1 MLGPSS
7 SVKNLNLRHTRTNV
21 LLSTIRFSVISPYIR
36 RSSRW
41 VLVELMCLTMSW
53 NSWKSK
59 LPLPS
64 ASDATNNARRRS
76 SDRACSSRHMSTRK
90 KRKESRSIW
99 RPTARFSHSRRILV
113 LTTYGACANTYS
125 TTLMARPDSTCSV
138 SKSGRSGICPFWTFT
153 SPIRNM
159 LSGSTPSGGCFV
171 RPRKRANMRTRADVA
186 IHWFRFATMLISASS
201 ASCGSPRSSRW

>member
-1 MLGPSS
+1 
-7 SVKNLNLRHTRTNV
+7 
-21 LLSTIRFSVISPYIR
+21 
-36 RSSRW
+36 
-41 VLVELMCLTMSW
+41 
-53 NSWKSK
+53 
-59 LPLPS
+59 
-64 ASDATNNARRRS
+64 
-76 SDRACSSRHMSTRK
+76 MSTRK

-186 IHWFRFATMLISASS
+186 IHWFRFATMLISACAPHAPTPIHSPTLSQRCDAIAFS
-201 ASCGSPRSSRW
+201 ATRAQRQRGDDDGRQAEHARAERRGDLFGELRLAEELEVVVVEELGE